1 MALAKQDW
9 NSKGGWVFESA
20 ENFVEKVVEL
30 KRVIKV
36 VKGGKRLKLYAC
48 VVVGDGEG
56 GIGVG
61 HAKSVEV
68 AAAIKKATVIAK
80 KNMVKVDVTE
90 GTILHPVKGKFSASH
105 VLLKPAL
112 TGTGIIASSPVRA
125 VCEAVGIRNILT
137 KSLGSNNPTN
147 LACATINAL
156 KSVRPVSVVAEMRNK
171 PVEYFQRKKP
181 REVAVEHEEKTQGNT
196 QEEPNK

>member
-1 MALAKQDW
+1 L
-9 NSKGGWVFESA
+9 EST
-20 ENFVEKVVEL
+20 ENFIEKVVEL

-48 VVVGDGEG
+48 VVVGDGAG
-56 GIGVG
+56 NIGVG
-61 HAKSVEV
+61 HAKSSEV

-125 VCEAVGIRNILT
+125 VCEAVGIKNILT

-156 KSVRPVSVVAEMRNK
+156 KSIRPVAVVAEMRNK
-171 PVEYFQRKKP
+171 PVEYFRRK
-181 REVAVEHEEKTQGNT
+181 RYEKDKSDT
-196 QEEPNK
+196 QEESNQ

>member
-1 MALAKQDW
+1 LLDTTET
-9 NSKGGWVFESA
+9 FI
-20 ENFVEKVVEL
+20 EKVVEL

-48 VVVGDGEG
+48 VVVGDGTG
-56 GIGVG
+56 NIGVG
-61 HAKSVEV
+61 HAKSSEV
-68 AAAIKKATVIAK
+68 AAAIKKATLIAK
-80 KNMVKVDVTE
+80 KNMVRVDVTA

-105 VLLKPAL
+105 VVLKPAL

-125 VCEAVGIRNILT
+125 VCEAVGIKNILT

-156 KSVRPVSVVAEMRNK
+156 ASIRSVEVVAEMRNK
-171 PVEYFQRKKP
+171 PVDYFRRKK
-181 REVAVEHEEKTQGNT
+181 HEKDKSDT
-196 QEEPNK
+196 EEESNKKDKET

>member
-1 MALAKQDW
+1 VLE
-9 NSKGGWVFESA
+9 NSEA
-20 ENFVEKVVEL
+20 FVEKVVEL

-48 VVVGDGEG
+48 VVVGDGSG

-61 HAKSVEV
+61 HAKSAAV
-68 AAAIKKATVIAK
+68 ADAIKKATVIARK
-80 KNMVKVDVTE
+80 KMVKVDVTE

-125 VCEAVGIRNILT
+125 VCEAVGIENILT

-156 KSVRPVSVVAEMRNK
+156 KSIRPVSLVAEMRNK
-171 PVEYFQRKKP
+171 PVEYFMRKK
-181 REVAVEHEEKTQGNT
+181 HEENKSNSE
-196 QEEPNK
+196 EEPDKQDKET

>member
-1 MALAKQDW
+1 MFD
-9 NSKGGWVFESA
+9 SA
-20 ENFVEKVVEL
+20 ENIIEKVVEL

-48 VVVGDGEG
+48 VVAGDGSG

-61 HAKSVEV
+61 HAKSSEV
-68 AAAIKKATVIAK
+68 AAAIKKATLIAK

-90 GTILHPVKGKFSASH
+90 GTILHAVKGKFSASH
-105 VLLKPAL
+105 VFLKPAL
-112 TGTGIIASSPVRA
+112 IGTGIIASSPVRA
-125 VCEAVGIRNILT
+125 VCEAVGIKNILT

-156 KSVRPVSVVAEMRNK
+156 KSIRPVAKVAEMRNK
-171 PVEYFQRKKP
+171 PIEFFLRKKHEKE
-181 REVAVEHEEKTQGNT
+181 EVKDNAA
-196 QEEPNK
+196 EEPDRQDQEA

>member
-1 MALAKQDW
+1 VVFD
-9 NSKGGWVFESA
+9 NSD
-20 ENFVEKVVEL
+20 NIVEKVVEL

-48 VVVGDGEG
+48 VVVGDGNG
-56 GIGVG
+56 SVGVG
-61 HAKSVEV
+61 HAKSAEV
-68 AAAIKKATVIAK
+68 AAAIKKATVKAK

-90 GTILHPVKGKFSASH
+90 GTILHSVKGKFSASN

-112 TGTGIIASSPVRA
+112 IGTGIIASSPVRA

-147 LACATINAL
+147 LACATVNAL
-156 KSVRPVSVVAEMRNK
+156 KSIRSIAVVAEMRNK
-171 PVEYFQRKKP
+171 PVEYFRRKK
-181 REVAVEHEEKTQGNT
+181 HEENKGDTEKESDQ
-196 QEEPNK
+196 QE

>member
-1 MALAKQDW
+1 VL
-9 NSKGGWVFESA
+9 EST
-20 ENFVEKVVEL
+20 EYIEKVVEL

-48 VVVGDGEG
+48 VVVGDGKG
-56 GIGVG
+56 NIGVG
-61 HAKSVEV
+61 HAKSAEV
-68 AAAIKKATVIAK
+68 AAAIKKATLKAK
-80 KNMVKVDVTE
+80 KGMVKVDVSE
-90 GTILHPVKGKFSASH
+90 GTILHPVKGKFSACH

-112 TGTGIIASSPVRA
+112 TGTGLIASSPVRA

-156 KSVRPVSVVAEMRNK
+156 KSVRSIATVAEMRNK
-171 PVEYFQRKKP
+171 PKEYFQRKK
-181 REVAVEHEEKTQGNT
+181 RDEVTSDIEEKPDRQD
-196 QEEPNK
+196 KKA

>member
-1 MALAKQDW
+1 ML
-9 NSKGGWVFESA
+9 NSSDTFI
-20 ENFVEKVVEL
+20 EKVVEL

-48 VVVGDGEG
+48 VVVGDGAG

-61 HAKSVEV
+61 HAKSTAV
-68 AAAIKKATVIAK
+68 ADAIKKATGIARK
-80 KNMVKVDVTE
+80 SMVKVDVTR
-90 GTILHPVKGKFSASH
+90 GTILHTVKGKFSASH

-147 LACATINAL
+147 LAWATIDAL
-156 KSVRPVSVVAEMRNK
+156 QSVRPVAVVAEMRNK
-171 PVEYFQRKKP
+171 PVEYFTRK
-181 REVAVEHEEKTQGNT
+181 RHEENKSNPEEKSNKEN
-196 QEEPNK
+196 QET